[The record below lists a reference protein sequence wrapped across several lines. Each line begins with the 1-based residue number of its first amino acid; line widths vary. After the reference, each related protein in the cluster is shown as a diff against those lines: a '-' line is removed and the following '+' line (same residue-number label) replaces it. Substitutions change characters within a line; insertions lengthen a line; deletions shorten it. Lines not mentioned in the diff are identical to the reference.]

1 MHRHTLLV
9 NKILCLCAAVPGWP
23 SVLLGHGYR
32 ILAIERSV
40 RVGGRTV
47 VPDIMLLNG
56 AAGHILVIDCKGGSN
71 VKPDQEGRYARMRL
85 PDILEIARP
94 RPKAGTHTFA
104 YAIEEEHSEKV
115 RAHTGFALIVFGRR
129 AVRAIGDLGHG
140 PLTRELQAGV
150 SLGDEPMPQF
160 FYPFSINDSHRDI
173 DAQVAPILLSR
184 PPVRPNRAAAAE
196 VFRAVHPFHDRY
208 APAHVAELVEVT
220 RLSMERVLGRRGAA
234 GSARALQEGS
244 A

>member
-23 SVLLGHGYR
+23 SILLGHGYR

-40 RVGGRTV
+40 RVGSRMV
-47 VPDIMLLNG
+47 VPDIMLLNV

-71 VKPDQEGRYARMRL
+71 IKPDQEGRYSQMRL
-85 PDILEIARP
+85 SDILEIARLQG
-94 RPKAGTHTFA
+94 KASAHTFA
-104 YAIEEEHSEKV
+104 YAVEEEHSEKV

-129 AVRAIGDLGHG
+129 VVRAIGDLGYG

-150 SLGDEPMPQF
+150 SLGGEPMPQF
-160 FYPFSINDSHRDI
+160 FYPFSINDAHEDI

-196 VFRAVHPFHDRY
+196 VFRAIHPFHDRY

-220 RLSMERVLGRRGAA
+220 WLSMERLSRRHGVA
-234 GSARALQEGS
+234 GSERELQGGL